1 MPANHRKIL
10 MVSSPRWNLLAI
22 FPISL
27 RKHFVYGVRHYVM
40 TLAHSWSQTAIS
52 PLIDVARISTNLQ
65 VDGMRW
71 RVITFFLIRKNVG
84 RKMRHKNRDSPCLFV
99 MVKTFLEF
107 SSSKLPAMLFFAY
120 IAPNLVW
127 ISLLSKIPRTPD
139 YLSCFFVAFCC
150 IKLYTIYITWVV
162 KC

>member
-1 MPANHRKIL
+1 MPANHRKLL

-22 FPISL
+22 FLISL

-40 TLAHSWSQTAIS
+40 TLAQNWSQTAIS

-71 RVITFFLIRKNVG
+71 RVITFFFNTKECRQENEAWEQRFSMSVCNGQNVLRVFLIKIASVAFLCLHSTQFSMNFITFQDTPYPG
-84 RKMRHKNRDSPCLFV
+84 LFV
-99 MVKTFLEF
+99 V
-107 SSSKLPAMLFFAY
+107 
-120 IAPNLVW
+120 
-127 ISLLSKIPRTPD
+127 
-139 YLSCFFVAFCC
+139 FFVAFCC